1 MKFQSSEKR
10 HEKNHMFIH
19 PKIHV
24 KTFVF
29 CCLNMNMNW
38 FSLHYSRSAN
48 IGSFC
53 YSFCFNFL
61 QIKKNWRNVVVHWMK
76 QKSLFYL
83 NMYLEKVYS
92 DFSIFY
98 FGVVF
103 GFVTHSVHNDK
114 DYKGNE
120 MFYLSYLYL
129 QYMFYKILD

>member
-1 MKFQSSEKR
+1 
-10 HEKNHMFIH
+10 
-19 PKIHV
+19 
-24 KTFVF
+24 
-29 CCLNMNMNW
+29 
-38 FSLHYSRSAN
+38 
-48 IGSFC
+48 
-53 YSFCFNFL
+53 
-61 QIKKNWRNVVVHWMK
+61 MK